1 MTFDPSLHHR
11 RSIRLKGYD
20 YHHPGAYFITLCT
33 QDHLHLF
40 GHIEEWEVQL
50 NAAGKMVHEAWL
62 ETPEFYPS
70 CGLDEFVVMP
80 NHFHGV
86 IWLAPE
92 ALGMSTKGNSPMP
105 ESPEMKRTIQSRLSL
120 PEFVKRFK
128 SLTTNR
134 YGDGVASAGWPAY
147 ARRLWQRD
155 YFEHIVRNEQELAQ
169 IRIYIRENPARWDND
184 PER

>member
-1 MTFDPSLHHR
+1 
-11 RSIRLKGYD
+11 
-20 YHHPGAYFITLCT
+20 
-33 QDHLHLF
+33 
-40 GHIEEWEVQL
+40 
-50 NAAGKMVHEAWL
+50 
-62 ETPEFYPS
+62 
-70 CGLDEFVVMP
+70 MP

-92 ALGMSTKGNSPMP
+92 ALRMSTEGHNSVP
-105 ESPEMKRTIQSRLSL
+105 ESPELKRTTQSGLSL

-128 SLTTNR
+128 SLTTSR

>member
-20 YHHPGAYFITLCT
+20 YRHPGAYFITLCT

-40 GHIEEWEVQL
+40 GHVEEWEVRL

-62 ETPEFYPS
+62 EIPEFYPS

-92 ALGMSTKGNSPMP
+92 ALGMSIEGHRSIP
-105 ESPEMKRTIQSRLSL
+105 ESPGMKGTEQNGLSL

-134 YGDGVASAGWPAY
+134 YGDGVASARWPAY
-147 ARRLWQRD
+147 TRRLWQRD
-155 YFEHIVRNEQELAQ
+155 YFEHIVRNERDLAQ